1 MVCRDKENFFG
12 RGWRRH
18 KIHAEMHWALFPQ
31 NLTKTAYK
39 LEECQLLDS
48 GVLCY
53 RETMLQYGYWG
64 SNRAGPTQ
72 LWSHCKAC
80 SAFLQG
86 RLSRMMDSSS
96 NISHSNTCII
106 SFYCDHLLLLKLSK
120 WKTALTAYL
129 TAVFAITSPNGRYD
143 CTLILTTLAHVSTF
157 TWVRNSGKLW
167 YKNAV
172 RFMHPCSIVIMI
184 QQLYFSK
191 LVLKPQW
198 MMCILVDNR
207 KKKA

>member
-53 RETMLQYGYWG
+53 TETMLQYGYWG

-72 LWSHCKAC
+72 LWSHSKVC

-86 RLSRMMDSSS
+86 RLSRMMDSSP

-106 SFYCDHLLLLKLSK
+106 SFYCEHLLLLKLSK
-120 WKTALTAYL
+120 RKTTHTAALPYCCLCYNITKWKIRLYSNPDISTCQYFYMGEKLWQ
-129 TAVFAITSPNGRYD
+129 
-143 CTLILTTLAHVSTF
+143 TLI
-157 TWVRNSGKLW
+157 
-167 YKNAV
+167 
-172 RFMHPCSIVIMI
+172 
-184 QQLYFSK
+184 
-191 LVLKPQW
+191 
-198 MMCILVDNR
+198 
-207 KKKA
+207 